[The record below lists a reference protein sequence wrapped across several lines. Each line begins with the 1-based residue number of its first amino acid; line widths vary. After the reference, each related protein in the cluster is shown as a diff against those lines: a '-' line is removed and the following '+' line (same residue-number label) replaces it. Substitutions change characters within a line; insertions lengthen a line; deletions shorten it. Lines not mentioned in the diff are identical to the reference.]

1 MPDSGPRVVRL
12 PPMSSGSTVGASGR
26 RPAGVLSFESRE
38 PMSHFL
44 QSVITAVGHDVFGLL
59 EGRVLILY
67 GLDAPPG
74 LAELSVLHR
83 VEREPARTAP
93 SIGAIIRIG
102 TIESRITAIGERA
115 WPTLADIGHVL
126 VSFNGAAAT
135 ERPGEICAELVDT
148 AALAA
153 MLAAGNPIAVAEA

>member
-1 MPDSGPRVVRL
+1 
-12 PPMSSGSTVGASGR
+12 
-26 RPAGVLSFESRE
+26 
-38 PMSHFL
+38 MSHFL
-44 QSVITAVGHDVFGLL
+44 RSVITAVGSDVFGLL

-67 GLDAPPG
+67 GLDAPPD

-83 VEREPARTAP
+83 VECEPAREAP
-93 SIGAIIRIG
+93 SVGAVIRIG
-102 TIESRITAIGERA
+102 TIESRITAIGDRA

-135 ERPGEICAELVDT
+135 ERAGEICAEPVDT

-153 MLAAGNPIAVAEA
+153 MLAAGNPISVAEV